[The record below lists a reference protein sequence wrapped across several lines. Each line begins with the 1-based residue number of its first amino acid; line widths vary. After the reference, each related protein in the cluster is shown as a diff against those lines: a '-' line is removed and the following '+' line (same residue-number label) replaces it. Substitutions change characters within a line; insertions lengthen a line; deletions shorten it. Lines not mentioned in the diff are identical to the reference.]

1 MLTLVLIPIK
11 TPNPI
16 TAAITILLLKT
27 ISIGVL
33 TPPPE
38 GGVLIEPPKGLSKE
52 EVVLI
57 LILGIGVIALCIM
70 FELGTGEI
78 DPDVKVWI
86 VPDSIASKAISIELI
101 DPTLDIVLTTAAKG
115 DECPLDRTS

>member
-11 TPNPI
+11 IPNPI

-27 ISIGVL
+27 ISIEVL
-33 TPPPE
+33 TPSPE
-38 GGVLIEPPKGLSKE
+38 VLIEPPKRWLSKE
-52 EVVLI
+52 VTVLI

-78 DPDVKVWI
+78 DPDVIVWI

>member
-33 TPPPE
+33 TPE
-38 GGVLIEPPKGLSKE
+38 GGVLIEPKGWLSKE
-52 EVVLI
+52 VTVLI

-78 DPDVKVWI
+78 DPDVIVWI
-86 VPDSIASKAISIELI
+86 VPDSITSKAISIELI

>member
-27 ISIGVL
+27 ISIEVL
-33 TPPPE
+33 TPSPE
-38 GGVLIEPPKGLSKE
+38 VLIEGWLSKE
-52 EVVLI
+52 VTVLI

-78 DPDVKVWI
+78 DPDVIVWI
-86 VPDSIASKAISIELI
+86 VPDSICSNAISIELI